1 LEFCGRS
8 AFIFFSDVCL
18 RYFRLYFV
26 VSFCGCSAV
35 ILILAEIR
43 PFEGTTEISGSLQAK
58 YVKTMV
64 PKQQKESGNGTKP
77 RNIYNINIYIY
88 LFNEQH
94 QVHP

>member
-1 LEFCGRS
+1 
-8 AFIFFSDVCL
+8 
-18 RYFRLYFV
+18 LYFV

-77 RNIYNINIYIY
+77 RNIYIYI
-88 LFNEQH
+88 
-94 QVHP
+94 